1 MPNLILLE
9 AIYAPRELNLLRSNC
24 SIYIHGHSAGG
35 TNPALLEAMNIQL
48 PIYAYDCKFNRYT
61 TEDKAKY
68 FKDVHQLYELISKQ
82 KPEKLE
88 ENSIEM
94 LKISKKRYTWEKITD
109 EYANVIDKS
118 FL

>member
-1 MPNLILLE
+1 
-9 AIYAPRELNLLRSNC
+9 
-24 SIYIHGHSAGG
+24 
-35 TNPALLEAMNIQL
+35 MNIQL